1 MPVISIPSSFSGARA
16 RSYVYKLPLF
26 TRVLLFAIV
35 AAWFAGAVTPRAQW
49 DVRAWAALVP
59 DEVGITSLY
68 RTNTYPFVHLGF
80 IHMVMNVLALT
91 PLLERFESEY
101 GTLTA
106 LALFMGRELLLALL
120 CSALPALHRWLG
132 CEMLTRHHA

>member
-26 TRVLLFAIV
+26 TRVLLSAIV
-35 AAWFAGAVTPRAQW
+35 AAWFAGFVTPRERW

-59 DEVGITSLY
+59 DEVGIASLY
-68 RTNTYPFVHLGF
+68 RTNTYPLVHLGF
-80 IHMVMNVLALT
+80 VHMVMNVLALT

-106 LALFMGRELLLALL
+106 LALFMGRKSAP
-120 CSALPALHRWLG
+120 SALVLSV
-132 CEMLTRHHA
+132 